1 VIRSFRKQNLSGNP
15 SGVKMPGQSLLTDVF
30 GIASALIGVALIAL
44 LVGNASKTVQVV
56 NASAQGFNTLLQTVE
71 LSSGLGTSMSY

>member
-1 VIRSFRKQNLSGNP
+1 
-15 SGVKMPGQSLLTDVF
+15 MPGQTLLTDIF

-56 NASAQGFNTLLQTVE
+56 NASAQGFNSLLQTVE
-71 LSSGLGTSMSY
+71 LNNSFGSSLSM

>member
-1 VIRSFRKQNLSGNP
+1 MIASDFLK
-15 SGVKMPGQSLLTDVF
+15 DIF

-56 NASAQGFNTLLQTVE
+56 QASTSGFNSLLDTVTLQNSMGNLG
-71 LSSGLGTSMSY
+71 SGGTY

>member
-1 VIRSFRKQNLSGNP
+1 
-15 SGVKMPGQSLLTDVF
+15 MPGQTLLTDIF

-56 NASAQGFNTLLQTVE
+56 NAASTGFNTLLQTVE
-71 LSSGLGTSMSY
+71 LNNSFGSSLSM

>member
-1 VIRSFRKQNLSGNP
+1 MGNNL
-15 SGVKMPGQSLLTDVF
+15 LADVF

-56 NASAQGFNTLLQTVE
+56 NASAQGFNSLLQTVTLQNGMGVGSN
-71 LSSGLGTSMSY
+71 LSY

>member
-1 VIRSFRKQNLSGNP
+1 MGGN
-15 SGVKMPGQSLLTDVF
+15 QLLADVF

-56 NASAQGFNTLLQTVE
+56 NASAQGFNSLLQTVT
-71 LSSGLGTSMSY
+71 LQNGMGTSLSY